1 MASFTF
7 AAYPR
12 QACKGKSVSE
22 VVEYTAPSAAITPPK
37 GPGEQVRTLL
47 IDGESLRAVALQHR
61 IYALTHRRNVVA
73 ATSAR
78 LVFMRRPLLGG
89 YQPLDVRW
97 QDLKD
102 ARLEVGMFSA
112 SVTLTYSA
120 NLSDT
125 AGGEGE
131 TRELKASGL
140 TKSEAEALYRV
151 CQGEEQAWREKRRV
165 RSMEEKRAAAGG
177 VQIATG
183 VYPGGREPGPEA
195 LTARSAEQPADRLAQ
210 ARKMLADGLITDA
223 EFEAIKAR
231 IVAAL

>member
-1 MASFTF
+1 
-7 AAYPR
+7 
-12 QACKGKSVSE
+12 VSE
-22 VVEYTAPSAAITPPK
+22 LVEYAASSAPPPFLK
-37 GPGEQVRTLL
+37 GPSQQVQTLL
-47 IDGESLRAVALQHR
+47 IEGESLRAVALQHR
-61 IYALTHRRNVVA
+61 LYALTHRRNVAA

-78 LVFMRRPLLGG
+78 FVFMRRPLLGG

-125 AGGEGE
+125 AAGEGDA
-131 TRELKASGL
+131 RELKASGL
-140 TKSEAEALYRV
+140 TRSEAEALYRV
-151 CQGEEQAWREKRRV
+151 CQAEELAWREKRRV

-183 VYPGGREPGPEA
+183 VYPGGREPGPEPV
-195 LTARSAEQPADRLAQ
+195 TPRQAEQPADRLAR

-231 IVAAL
+231 IVASL

>member
-1 MASFTF
+1 L
-7 AAYPR
+7 
-12 QACKGKSVSE
+12 VSE
-22 VVEYTAPSAAITPPK
+22 VIEYAAPSAGSLT
-37 GPGEQVRTLL
+37 GPGQQVQTLL
-47 IDGESLRAVALQHR
+47 VEGESLRAVALQHR
-61 IYALTHRRNVVA
+61 LYALTHRRNVAA

-78 LVFMRRPLLGG
+78 FVFMRRPLLGG

-97 QDLKD
+97 QDLRD

-112 SVTLTYSA
+112 TVTITYSA

-125 AGGEGE
+125 AAGEGE
-131 TRELKASGL
+131 TQVLKASGL
-140 TKSEAEALYRV
+140 TRSEAEALYRV
-151 CQGEEQAWREKRRV
+151 CQAEEQAWREKRRV
-165 RSMEEKRAAAGG
+165 RSMEEMRAAAGG

-183 VYPGGREPGPEA
+183 IYPTGGREPA
-195 LTARSAEQPADRLAQ
+195 LERLPPRIAEDPADRLAQ

>member
-1 MASFTF
+1 
-7 AAYPR
+7 
-12 QACKGKSVSE
+12 VSE
-22 VVEYTAPSAAITPPK
+22 LVEYAASSAASAPLK
-37 GPGEQVRTLL
+37 GPSQQVQTLL
-47 IDGESLRAVALQHR
+47 IEGESLRAVALQHR
-61 IYALTHRRNVVA
+61 LYALTHRRNLAA

-78 LVFMRRPLLGG
+78 FVFMRRPLLGG

-112 SVTLTYSA
+112 TVTLTYSA

-125 AGGEGE
+125 AAAEGE

-140 TKSEAEALYRV
+140 TRSEAEALYRV
-151 CQGEEQAWREKRRV
+151 CQAEEQAWREKRRV
-165 RSMEEKRAAAGG
+165 RSMEEMRAAAGG

-183 VYPGGREPGPEA
+183 LYPAGGREPGPERLPPRA
-195 LTARSAEQPADRLAQ
+195 AEDPADRLAQ